1 MNALEKLQSYN
12 QPEIVKKLLE
22 ETKPTLEFCLKESK
36 KHNDKNNMLFAEI
49 IETVIQLKKDQT
61 KMRKMFTR
69 IQNRVSSK

>member
-12 QPEIVKKLLE
+12 EPEIIKELLK

-36 KHNDKNNMLFAEI
+36 KHNDKHNMIFGEI
-49 IETVIQLKKDQT
+49 IETVIQFKKDQT

-69 IQNRVSSK
+69 IENRINK